1 MTTFVNEQYDR
12 IYKIN
17 QNMLALAQQGKWDD
31 FVTLAENYIITLRSA
46 LDQTPATLSSEEKEQ
61 LCGLLMAL
69 QGNEAEIK
77 AVLEARL
84 DFLRKDISSLH
95 QGKKCSQAYNSQVV
109 SPFQSSSHR

>member
-1 MTTFVNEQYDR
+1 MTTFDSEQYHQ

-17 QNMLALAQQGKWDD
+17 QNMLALAQQGKWND
-31 FVTLAENYIITLRSA
+31 FVTLAENYIVNLRSA
-46 LDQTPATLSSEEKEQ
+46 LDQIPATLSGEEKEQ
-61 LCGLLMAL
+61 LCGLLMTL

-84 DFLRKDISSLH
+84 NVLRKDISSLH

-109 SPFQSSSHR
+109 SPFQSWPAR